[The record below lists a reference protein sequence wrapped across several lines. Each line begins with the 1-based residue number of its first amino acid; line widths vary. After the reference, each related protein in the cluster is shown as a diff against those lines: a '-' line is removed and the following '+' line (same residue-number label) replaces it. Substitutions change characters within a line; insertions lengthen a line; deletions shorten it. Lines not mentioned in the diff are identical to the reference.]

1 LLLKVKVH
9 AADIMDRDGAK
20 LLLRGIQKEYPT
32 IKHLWQDAAY
42 DCHSFNKYTKKRKW
56 SVQTIKRSRSRIRII
71 DEQFLVKVEKSKFES
86 LPRRWVV
93 ERTFGWFSPYR
104 RLSKD
109 YEFSPDTSQ
118 NMIYLAM
125 IRNMLR
131 RLTHRSRSF

>member
-1 LLLKVKVH
+1 MH
-9 AADIMDRDGAK
+9 AANIMDRDGAR
-20 LLLRGIQKEYPT
+20 LLLRGVKKAYPT

-42 DCHSFNKYTKKRKW
+42 HCHCFNHYTQERKW
-56 SVQTIKRSRSRIRII
+56 SVQTIKRSGSRIRIV
-71 DEQFLVKVEKSKFES
+71 DEQFLVEADKSIFEV

-93 ERTFGWFSPYR
+93 ERTFGWFSRYR

-109 YEFSPDTSQ
+109 YEFSPDTSE

-131 RLTHRSRSF
+131 RLTHRSRRF

>member
-1 LLLKVKVH
+1 
-9 AADIMDRDGAK
+9 MDRDGAK
-20 LLLRGIQKEYPT
+20 LLLRGVKKEYPT
-32 IKHLWQDAAY
+32 IQHLWQDAAY
-42 DCHSFNKYTKKRKW
+42 DCKSLNKYTKERGW
-56 SVQTIKRSRSRIRII
+56 TTQTIKRSRSQFRIVE
-71 DEQFLVKVEKSKFES
+71 EQYLVKLEKSKFEV

-93 ERTFGWFSPYR
+93 ERTFGWFSRYR

-131 RLTHRSRSF
+131 RLTHTSRRF

>member
-1 LLLKVKVH
+1 
-9 AADIMDRDGAK
+9 MDRDGAR
-20 LLLRGIQKEYPT
+20 LVLRGIKKQYPT
-32 IKHLWQDAAY
+32 IQHIWQDAAY
-42 DCHSFNKYTKKRKW
+42 DCKSLNEYIKERGWT
-56 SVQTIKRSRSRIRII
+56 VQTIRRSRSRYRII
-71 DEQFLVKVEKSKFES
+71 EEQFLVEVERPKFEV

-93 ERTFGWFSPYR
+93 ERTFSWFSRYR

-131 RLTHRSRSF
+131 RLTNSSRRF

>member
-1 LLLKVKVH
+1 
-9 AADIMDRDGAK
+9 MDRDGAR
-20 LLLRGIQKEYPT
+20 LVLRGIKKQYPT

-42 DCHSFNKYTKKRKW
+42 NCKSLNKYVREWT
-56 SVQTIKRSRSRIRII
+56 VQTIKRSRSRFRII
-71 DEQFLVKVEKSKFES
+71 EEQFLVEVEKPKFEV
-86 LPRRWVV
+86 LPRRWVI
-93 ERTFGWFSPYR
+93 ERTFSWFSRYR

-131 RLTHRSRSF
+131 RLTNNSRRF

>member
-1 LLLKVKVH
+1 
-9 AADIMDRDGAK
+9 MDRDGAK
-20 LLLRGIQKEYPT
+20 LLLRGVQKEYPT

-42 DCHSFNKYTKKRKW
+42 NGKNLNDYIEARGWT
-56 SVQTIKRSRSRIRII
+56 VQTIRRSRSRYCII
-71 DEQFLVKVEKSKFES
+71 EEQFLVEVEKPKFEV
-86 LPRRWVV
+86 LPRRWVI
-93 ERTFGWFSPYR
+93 ERTFGWFSRYR

-131 RLTHRSRSF
+131 RLTRTSRRF

>member
-1 LLLKVKVH
+1 MLLKVKVH

-20 LLLRGIQKEYPT
+20 LLLRGVKKEYPT

-42 DCHSFNKYTKKRKW
+42 DCKNLNKYTKERGW
-56 SVQTIKRSRSRIRII
+56 TVQTIRRSRSRFCII
-71 DEQFLVKVEKSKFES
+71 EEQFLVEVERPKFEIFA
-86 LPRRWVV
+86 RRWVV
-93 ERTFGWFSPYR
+93 ERTFSWFSRYR

-109 YEFSPDTSQ
+109 YEFSPDTSE

-131 RLTHRSRSF
+131 RLVRTSKRF